1 MTRSLAPVA
10 VFLLA
15 KLVFFGALFLWWSEV
30 QQDRA
35 LGEAIRA
42 ESQHLAALAGSGSES
57 RAVLEASRERL
68 ARLVAQ
74 ERAVAAD
81 RLDWLEPALLVGSVV
96 VFTAVLAY
104 GWWQLQRSRRAARR
118 ADEAMRS
125 LQSLLA
131 AAPFAFMAW
140 NSRRGM
146 ILWSDAAE
154 RMFGLARADVLGQPL
169 PAALRRLGEL
179 EECTRADAVTD
190 PTAAGVAMDLHDG
203 SGNSLHSHVSLSR
216 LPLSGDGSSTV
227 AAVVEDV
234 TPRRLQEARRLDAV
248 RSQRDALVREVHHR
262 IKNHLQ
268 GVAGLLRQHLAGK
281 PLLQPLL
288 EVTTSQVL
296 TIAAVHGLQGEV
308 GDGELNLRM
317 LLARIANSISGIMH
331 APIEM
336 DGQCAALGELTVTEE
351 EAVPVA
357 MVLNEVMMNAVKH
370 RAPIDGDATVRIG
383 ATRSG
388 DDAVIEV
395 SNPGFLPPRFNLAL
409 GVHVGTGLG
418 LVKSLL
424 PQRGAGLEIVERGHR
439 VVSRLQLSAPYVLSP
454 APAAPAALP
463 AAEPATA

>member
-1 MTRSLAPVA
+1 MSRQFVPIA

-15 KLVFFGALFLWWSEV
+15 KVLFFSALFVWWSETRV
-30 QQDRA
+30 ERSLA
-35 LGEAIRA
+35 AEVRA
-42 ESQHLAALAGSGSES
+42 EGEHLVALAASDTDPVV
-57 RAVLEASRERL
+57 RTSRERL
-68 ARLVAQ
+68 QSLLSRVRHEDSGQ
-74 ERAVAAD
+74 R
-81 RLDWLEPALLVGSVV
+81 DWLEPLLLVASVV
-96 VFTAVLAY
+96 IFTIVLAAA
-104 GWWQLQRSRRAARR
+104 WLQLQRSRRVARR

-125 LQSLLA
+125 LQSLLS

-154 RMFGLARADVLGQPL
+154 RLFGLARADVLGQPL
-169 PAALRRLGEL
+169 PRALDRLRAL
-179 EECTRADAVTD
+179 EECTRADIEAGT
-190 PTAAGVAMDLHDG
+190 PPAGVAMDLQDI
-203 SGNSLHSHVSLSR
+203 SGASLHASVSLSR
-216 LPLSGDGSSTV
+216 LPRSGDGSETV

-288 EVTTSQVL
+288 EVATAQVL

-308 GDGELNLRM
+308 GGGELNLRM

-336 DGQCAALGELTVTEE
+336 LDQCAALGDLTVTEE

-357 MVLNEVMMNAVKH
+357 MVLNEVLMNAVKH
-370 RAPIDGDATVRIG
+370 RAPIDGDATVRIS
-383 ATRSG
+383 ATRHN
-388 DDAVIEV
+388 DDALIAV

-424 PQRGAGLEIVERGHR
+424 PQRGAGLEIVEDGHS
-439 VVSRLQLSAPYVLSP
+439 VVARLQLQTPHVLSP
-454 APAAPAALP
+454 PVAQEQETPA
-463 AAEPATA
+463 

>member
-1 MTRSLAPVA
+1 MSRALAPLV

-15 KLVFFGALFLWWSEV
+15 KLLFFGALYVWWSETREA
-30 QQDRA
+30 RA
-35 LGEAIRA
+35 LAAEVRA
-42 ESQHLAALAGSGSES
+42 EGEHLGA
-57 RAVLEASRERL
+57 
-68 ARLVAQ
+68 LVATHRDPVVQ
-74 ERAVAAD
+74 TSRD
-81 RLDWLEPALLVGSVV
+81 RLQGLLAQGRSADNGAWDWLEPVLLLASVV
-96 VFTAVLAY
+96 LFTAVLALA
-104 GWWQLQRSRRAARR
+104 WVQLQRARRVGRR

-125 LQSLLA
+125 LQSLLS

-154 RMFGLARADVLGQPL
+154 RMFGLARADVLGRPL
-169 PAALRRLGEL
+169 PQALERLRAL
-179 EECTRADAVTD
+179 EECTRSDQHDGAT
-190 PTAAGVAMDLHDG
+190 PAGVAMDLQDIG
-203 SGNSLHSHVSLSR
+203 GASLHAHVSISR
-216 LPLSGDGSSTV
+216 LPTSGDGSDTV
-227 AAVVEDV
+227 AAVIEDV

-248 RSQRDALVREVHHR
+248 RAQRDALVREVHHR

-288 EVTTSQVL
+288 EVATAQVL

-308 GDGELNLRM
+308 GGGELNLRM
-317 LLARIANSISGIMH
+317 LLARIASSISGIMH

-336 DGQCAALGELTVTEE
+336 IDQCDALGDLTVTEE

-357 MVLNEVMMNAVKH
+357 MVLNEVLMNAVKH
-370 RAPIDGDATVRIG
+370 RAPIDGDATVRI
-383 ATRSG
+383 AASRNG
-388 DDAVIEV
+388 DDALIAV

-424 PQRGAGLEIVERGHR
+424 PQRGAGLEIVEDGHS
-439 VVSRLQLSAPYVLSP
+439 VIARLQLSTPHVLSP
-454 APAAPAALP
+454 PLAAPQESP
-463 AAEPATA
+463 A